1 MPKSFESSVL
11 SAMDPNQVLSS
22 QVHLGKYIYSRGS
35 GNLNYTGH
43 RPGFRPLTRDELKQL
58 MRRLRAAPESC
69 IKFLDL
75 CGHEMGADMIRE
87 IAPPI
92 AELEGLVVLILSCTC
107 LSPLPA
113 ACVAFPLSFCA
124 WLLSF
129 LLSFPPLRLTNHSLQ
144 IMPWGPPDAARSQRL
159 CHTSRRFKSCISA
172 VIDVGTFV
180 FVCILIGGQ
189 HHALQGVY
197 LHALLGN
204 AVGPTGCYAL
214 AKALT
219 HLSALQELYLSSN

>member
-1 MPKSFESSVL
+1 MSKSFESSVL
-11 SAMDPNQVLSS
+11 CAMDPNQMLSS

-35 GNLNYTGH
+35 GNLNYLGN

-58 MRRLRAAPESC
+58 MRRLQAAPESC

-113 ACVAFPLSFCA
+113 ACVALPLSLFYFDA
-124 WLLSF
+124 WLLSS
-129 LLSFPPLRLTNHSLQ
+129 LLSFSPLRLTNHSLH
-144 IMPWGPPDAARSQRL
+144 ITPWGPPDAARSQRL
-159 CHTSRRFKSCISA
+159 CRTSRRFKSCISA
-172 VIDVGTFV
+172 VIDVGIFV
-180 FVCILIGGQ
+180 FVCILI
-189 HHALQGVY
+189 
-197 LHALLGN
+197 
-204 AVGPTGCYAL
+204 
-214 AKALT
+214 
-219 HLSALQELYLSSN
+219 